1 MNNKLELIK
10 RLLLQGDRY
19 TDIVKEAET
28 SQKTINKVI
37 KEHSL
42 QAFRKEVLRQFKIK
56 NGTKLHTKAM
66 QQKRT
71 LGIRKLDRDLLGNQ
85 VKNQK
90 RLDQKV
96 LDLGYKNCSE
106 YISQHGAMSFRNN
119 ILAN

>member
-1 MNNKLELIK
+1 MNYKLELIK
-10 RLLLQGDRY
+10 RLLLQGERY
-19 TDIVKEAET
+19 KDIVKEAET

-71 LGIRKLDRDLLGNQ
+71 KGIRQLDRKLLGNQ

-90 RLDQKV
+90 RLDDKV
-96 LDLGYKNCSE
+96 LNLGYKNCSE

>member
-1 MNNKLELIK
+1 MNDKLELIK
-10 RLLLQGDRY
+10 RLLLQGERY
-19 TDIVKEAET
+19 IDIVKEAET
-28 SQKTINKVI
+28 TQKTINKVV

-42 QAFRKEVLRQFKIK
+42 QEFRKEVLRQFKIK

-71 LGIRKLDRDLLGNQ
+71 QGIRKLDRKLLGNQ
-85 VKNQK
+85 VNNQK

-119 ILAN
+119 ILN